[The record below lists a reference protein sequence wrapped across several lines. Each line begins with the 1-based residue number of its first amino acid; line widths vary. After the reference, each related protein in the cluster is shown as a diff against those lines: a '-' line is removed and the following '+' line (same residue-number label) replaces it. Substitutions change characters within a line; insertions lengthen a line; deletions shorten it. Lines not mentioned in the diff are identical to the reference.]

1 MHFSR
6 ALNILAII
14 IGMFFISAVCTAD
27 DAQTPKDKEK
37 SGITWV
43 KYDEGLKLAEKLDK
57 MIFIDFYTSWCKFC
71 HKMDKET
78 FSNKEIIDYFNEHFI
93 AVKVDAESKTK
104 MKLPDGEY
112 SGRDLARKFGIRG
125 YPNYW
130 FLKSSG
136 EKITS
141 YPGYAPPEKFL
152 PVITFIGDGH
162 YENMTFA
169 DFLKNN
175 YKKD

>member
-1 MHFSR
+1 MRLWR
-6 ALNILAII
+6 AINITAVL
-14 IGMFFISAVCTAD
+14 IGIVFLSAVCTAD
-27 DAQTPKDKEK
+27 DSPKKE
-37 SGITWV
+37 GITWV

-57 MIFIDFYTSWCKFC
+57 MIFIDFYTDWCKFC

-104 MKLPDGEY
+104 IKLPDGEF
-112 SGRDLARKFGIRG
+112 SGRDLAKKYGVRS

-130 FLKSSG
+130 FLKPNG

-152 PVITFIGDGH
+152 PIITFIGDGH
-162 YENMTFA
+162 YENMTFSE
-169 DFLKNN
+169 FMEKN

>member
-27 DAQTPKDKEK
+27 DAQAPKDKGK

-43 KYDEGLKLAEKLDK
+43 KYDEGLKLAKKLDK
-57 MIFIDFYTSWCKFC
+57 TIFIDFYTSWCKFC

-78 FSNKEIIDYFNEHFI
+78 FSNKEVIEYFNEHFI
-93 AVKVDAESKTK
+93 AIKVNAESRTK
-104 MKLPDGEY
+104 IKLPDGEF
-112 SGRDLARKFGIRG
+112 SGRELARKYGIRG
-125 YPNYW
+125 YPSYW
-130 FLKSSG
+130 FLKSDGKVISNL
-136 EKITS
+136 
-141 YPGYAPPEKFL
+141 PGYRPPESFL
-152 PVITFIGDGH
+152 PIIKFIGDGY

-169 DFLKNN
+169 EFMEKN